1 MNNIQNTKNCYGCGV
16 CAMVC
21 GKKIISIVLNKDGFY
36 EPTISDSSR
45 CTGCGLCVEVCA
57 FAHDTLATPNM
68 PQVSYAAWSKDARI
82 RTICSSGGVGFEIAK
97 DLLAEGYKV
106 CGVRYNTENKRAEH
120 YIATE
125 LKELIPSTGSKYIQ
139 SYTVE
144 AFKKINRKEKYLITG
159 TPCQIDSFRRYIKK
173 IKAEDNFIL
182 MDFFCH
188 GTPSIYTWKRYEQMV
203 EKQVGP
209 LTYVSWRNKLSGQP
223 NSWNM
228 SIDSEKHNDR
238 INWHDS
244 YNMLIKGEKQFYNSK
259 ASQGDIFYQLF
270 FRNACLGKACYS
282 CCKYKYNHS
291 SADIRIGDLWG
302 KTYESNQKGVSAL
315 IAFSQRGRNIIQKLK
330 STELVKHPFETVAEG
345 QISHRLN
352 EPQTARI
359 VVLSLLRQK
368 MIPLKL
374 IVLIMKV
381 LLKLTKKNL

>member
-159 TPCQIDSFRRYIKK
+159 TPCQIDSFRRYIKNQGRRQLYT
-173 IKAEDNFIL
+173 DGFL
-182 MDFFCH
+182 LSWY
-188 GTPSIYTWKRYEQMV
+188 SIYIYMEEIRTMV

-302 KTYESNQKGVSAL
+302 KLMKAIRKESV
-315 IAFSQRGRNIIQKLK
+315 
-330 STELVKHPFETVAEG
+330 P
-345 QISHRLN
+345 
-352 EPQTARI
+352 
-359 VVLSLLRQK
+359 
-368 MIPLKL
+368 
-374 IVLIMKV
+374 
-381 LLKLTKKNL
+381 

>member
-1 MNNIQNTKNCYGCGV
+1 
-16 CAMVC
+16 
-21 GKKIISIVLNKDGFY
+21 
-36 EPTISDSSR
+36 
-45 CTGCGLCVEVCA
+45 
-57 FAHDTLATPNM
+57 
-68 PQVSYAAWSKDARI
+68 
-82 RTICSSGGVGFEIAK
+82 
-97 DLLAEGYKV
+97 
-106 CGVRYNTENKRAEH
+106 
-120 YIATE
+120 
-125 LKELIPSTGSKYIQ
+125 
-139 SYTVE
+139 
-144 AFKKINRKEKYLITG
+144 
-159 TPCQIDSFRRYIKK
+159 
-173 IKAEDNFIL
+173 
-182 MDFFCH
+182 
-188 GTPSIYTWKRYEQMV
+188 MV

-209 LTYVSWRNKLSGQP
+209 ITYVSWRNKLSGQP

-228 SIDSEKHNDR
+228 NIDSEKHSDR

-244 YNMLIKGEKQFYNSK
+244 LNMLIKGEKHFYNSK

-282 CCKYKYNHS
+282 RCKYKYNHS

-302 KTYESNQKGVSAL
+302 KTYESNWKGVSAL
-315 IAFSQRGRNIIQKLK
+315 IAFSQRGRNVIQKLK

>member
-173 IKAEDNFIL
+173 TTL
-182 MDFFCH
+182 
-188 GTPSIYTWKRYEQMV
+188 Y
-203 EKQVGP
+203 
-209 LTYVSWRNKLSGQP
+209 
-223 NSWNM
+223 
-228 SIDSEKHNDR
+228 
-238 INWHDS
+238 
-244 YNMLIKGEKQFYNSK
+244 
-259 ASQGDIFYQLF
+259 
-270 FRNACLGKACYS
+270 
-282 CCKYKYNHS
+282 
-291 SADIRIGDLWG
+291 
-302 KTYESNQKGVSAL
+302 
-315 IAFSQRGRNIIQKLK
+315 
-330 STELVKHPFETVAEG
+330 
-345 QISHRLN
+345 
-352 EPQTARI
+352 
-359 VVLSLLRQK
+359 
-368 MIPLKL
+368 
-374 IVLIMKV
+374 
-381 LLKLTKKNL
+381 